1 MSAPETTVHLALLRG
16 VNVGGRTVP
25 MAALR
30 ELWTSLGY
38 TGVRTYLQ
46 SGNVVFRADLPPDAA
61 ALSGTIASRL
71 GLDTTVVLRTGD
83 DLARV
88 VAANPFPGA
97 GGTLLHVGF
106 LLGTPD
112 PEAAGALD
120 DGRYAPE
127 AAVLAGREVYFSL
140 PDGMG
145 RAKLPAYVGRRLGT
159 PMTLRNW
166 RTVEALAEL
175 SGA

>member
-1 MSAPETTVHLALLRG
+1 MSAREPTVHLALLRAI
-16 VNVGGRTVP
+16 NVGGRTVS

-38 TGVRTYLQ
+38 TDVRTYLQ
-46 SGNVVFRADLPPDAA
+46 SGNIVFRADVAPDATS
-61 ALSGTIASRL
+61 LSGAVAAHF

-106 LLGTPD
+106 LLGAPD
-112 PEAAGALD
+112 TQTAGPLD

-127 AAVLAGREVYFSL
+127 AAVLAGREVYLSL
-140 PDGMG
+140 PDGLG
-145 RAKLPAYVGRRLGT
+145 RAKLPTYAGRRLGT
-159 PMTLRNW
+159 PMTVRNW

-175 SGA
+175 SGG